1 MRFDPRSF
9 AKQNRRGDAERINIM
24 LLLGLLIG
32 GIIFF
37 VGWVMGNITA
47 FLYIRHCCATGIYK
61 TKKEIYRIIK
71 IKHGNSWRAKQNAGT
86 RERIVTL

>member
-1 MRFDPRSF
+1 M
-9 AKQNRRGDAERINIM
+9 AKKTSAKITPKRGDERKVVMM

-32 GIIFF
+32 GVVFF

-61 TKKEIYRIIK
+61 TKKEIY
-71 IKHGNSWRAKQNAGT
+71 GRAKNVL
-86 RERIVTL
+86 EDVEKWKKIMVSEVIYYH